1 MNSQPL
7 SQAELLPVHPSYTVN
22 EMQFGKLNRKWES
35 VVDKERE
42 IKTSSNFFF
51 HIGKEEIKSELAN

>member
-7 SQAELLPVHPSYTVN
+7 SQAELLAVHPSYTVN
-22 EMQFGKLNRKWES
+22 EMEFGKLNRKWES